1 MERRV
6 VGCLWG
12 RARRAAGGAAAAAPP
27 RPGRVPASGWGCVRR
42 ARAARGPA
50 GSRVCPRVAAGAAS
64 HVAWARPR
72 LRGPPKRGSAG
83 AGCLSGRA
91 RPPASVRIADRWRGG
106 RCRDGWGR
114 AASRGSWA
122 GARRRATRGAGR
134 RRAGTA
140 PSRGGS
146 EVDGRRR
153 KCFFFFSSRRR
164 AQILPAPKPA
174 PRRPRPREPPVFPQS
189 ARETRPT
196 RTSAACRTL
205 SDLRRFRLRQPSR
218 RFMSPAAPSGP
229 PARRRRPRREPRPG
243 AARGPSAGSL
253 TPRETAGSRVAGA
266 WEPVETDL
274 LCVAASRIMRVAGAK
289 IQVCSASLKGTV
301 APPSAPR
308 NWRRRGEA
316 THPAGDRA
324 ARRVGTHAGLRARGA
339 AAARAP
345 PRRTWPWRSPSPGAA
360 S

>member
-1 MERRV
+1 MSSGFGGIRAPPMIRPPVSSSSSSSAVAFASRRFS
-6 VGCLWG
+6 GSAGASAAAPRL
-12 RARRAAGGAAAAAPP
+12 RAAGAAAAPETAAAP
-27 RPGRVPASGWGCVRR
+27 G
-42 ARAARGPA
+42 AARP
-50 GSRVCPRVAAGAAS
+50 
-64 HVAWARPR
+64 
-72 LRGPPKRGSAG
+72 
-83 AGCLSGRA
+83 
-91 RPPASVRIADRWRGG
+91 
-106 RCRDGWGR
+106 
-114 AASRGSWA
+114 
-122 GARRRATRGAGR
+122 
-134 RRAGTA
+134 
-140 PSRGGS
+140 
-146 EVDGRRR
+146 
-153 KCFFFFSSRRR
+153 
-164 AQILPAPKPA
+164 ILPAPKPA

-308 NWRRRGEA
+308 NWRRANRLA
-316 THPAGDRA
+316 NR
-324 ARRVGTHAGLRARGA
+324 
-339 AAARAP
+339 RAP
-345 PRRTWPWRSPSPGAA
+345 PATERPGA
-360 S
+360 SGLMRV

>member
-134 RRAGTA
+134 RRVGTA
-140 PSRGGS
+140 PSRGG
-146 EVDGRRR
+146 EVRSTGGGGSV
-153 KCFFFFSSRRR
+153 FFFFPRGAALRSSPRRSRRR
-164 AQILPAPKPA
+164 AGPGPGSRPSSRRARGRRGRRGRARLAARCRTFDDFVCGSPRGASCR
-174 PRRPRPREPPVFPQS
+174 PRRPRDRPRGAGGRAGSLAPEPRGGRAPGASPREK
-189 ARETRPT
+189 
-196 RTSAACRTL
+196 
-205 SDLRRFRLRQPSR
+205 
-218 RFMSPAAPSGP
+218 
-229 PARRRRPRREPRPG
+229 RPG
-243 AARGPSAGSL
+243 AEWRAPGSL
-253 TPRETAGSRVAGA
+253 SKPTSFVWLPPVSCALQGPRFRFA
-266 WEPVETDL
+266 
-274 LCVAASRIMRVAGAK
+274 
-289 IQVCSASLKGTV
+289 
-301 APPSAPR
+301 APR
-308 NWRRRGEA
+308 
-316 THPAGDRA
+316 
-324 ARRVGTHAGLRARGA
+324 
-339 AAARAP
+339 
-345 PRRTWPWRSPSPGAA
+345 
-360 S
+360 